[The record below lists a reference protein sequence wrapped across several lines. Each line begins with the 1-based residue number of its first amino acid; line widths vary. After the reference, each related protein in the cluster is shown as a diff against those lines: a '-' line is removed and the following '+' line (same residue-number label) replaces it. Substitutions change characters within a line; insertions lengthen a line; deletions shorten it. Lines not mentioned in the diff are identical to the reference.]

1 MRTSQRRRWLIPL
14 VVLLGLVCTLGN
26 AFVVAEPAGAATML
40 FVSASGTDTNPC
52 SSTAPCATITHVLS
66 LAASGDTIEV
76 AGHIFDSVTVT
87 TTITIEQWPGQAPAV
102 VDASLQPNHSVFF
115 NSSGNL
121 TLDGL
126 TVTGGSSLTGA
137 GIDTFG
143 AETTTVNDSTITG
156 NTATVP
162 PMSPGGGAIGG
173 GIDIRDS
180 GNFIIT
186 DSTISG
192 NTAEG
197 DTQTNFPGMGRGGRG
212 GGIDNLANLT
222 ITNSTIAGNTAA
234 AGSAFG
240 GEGGGVENDDGTL
253 TITDSTVSENTATG
267 PGASGGGISTFAST
281 AIAATIAAGN
291 TATGTTNNCS
301 GSMTSVGYNLTD
313 DATGT
318 ACGFT
323 QPTDKVNASPD
334 LGPLANNGGPTET
347 LLPTPSSPALGV
359 IPSPTTLNG
368 VPVCGAG
375 AFDQRGWRGRR
386 RGRTARSVRSRL
398 RRARRPASPVLT
410 APPLRLAPTA
420 PSR

>member
-1 MRTSQRRRWLIPL
+1 MSGRTAGGRADHQHVPDPIRHPKDPRAIAQGCMRTSQRRRWLIPL

-52 SSTAPCATITHVLS
+52 SSTAPCATITHALS
-66 LAASGDTIEV
+66 LAVSGDTIEV

-197 DTQTNFPGMGRGGRG
+197 DTQTNFPGMGEG
-212 GGIDNLANLT
+212 
-222 ITNSTIAGNTAA
+222 AA
-234 AGSAFG
+234 AA
-240 GEGGGVENDDGTL
+240 V
-253 TITDSTVSENTATG
+253 ST
-267 PGASGGGISTFAST
+267 
-281 AIAATIAAGN
+281 
-291 TATGTTNNCS
+291 
-301 GSMTSVGYNLTD
+301 TS
-313 DATGT
+313 
-318 ACGFT
+318 
-323 QPTDKVNASPD
+323 PTS
-334 LGPLANNGGPTET
+334 
-347 LLPTPSSPALGV
+347 
-359 IPSPTTLNG
+359 PSPTPPSRGTRQLQG
-368 VPVCGAG
+368 LRLAARAVVSKTTTGPLRSPTPPSAKTRRQVLVPPAG
-375 AFDQRGWRGRR
+375 AFRHSHQPLSLPPSWPATLRPGRR
-386 RGRTARSVRSRL
+386 TTA
-398 RRARRPASPVLT
+398 
-410 APPLRLAPTA
+410 LAP
-420 PSR
+420 